1 MTGSMVEEMERAWEA
16 TDKDDI
22 REVFKTLAPYLLKI
36 AEQVKDGEDEEA
48 VDNFFG
54 LFGHVAESKTA
65 HEDWYE
71 AMRHGG
77 EASEMVYLTDIAAGV
92 YSYLRK
98 KSSLPKELG
107 EEMDS
112 RLLSLNDETG
122 LFDDFSVS
130 IYLDMLRT
138 DERSCEEYADF
149 ESFGFDDFKEYVEEG
164 KGKS

>member
-16 TDKDDI
+16 TDKNDI

-48 VDNFFG
+48 VDSFFG

-92 YSYLRK
+92 YSHLRK
-98 KSSLPKELG
+98 KSSLPKEAKPTWSG
-107 EEMDS
+107 PS
-112 RLLSLNDETG
+112 ATSASASWPGSTSSPSSFSL
-122 LFDDFSVS
+122 
-130 IYLDMLRT
+130 R
-138 DERSCEEYADF
+138 ERSAP
-149 ESFGFDDFKEYVEEG
+149 SGST
-164 KGKS
+164 KGRCGGSSLR